1 MGNAT
6 AVGTLRSADAPSAR
20 RSHVAYPGPMT
31 PRVLLALGASVLS
44 AALLG
49 GCGSDGDAAADDTAS
64 ESPSAP
70 SGTTSEATDPS
81 ESATGGGFPDCAKV
95 WRAGRTLPE
104 DYLGC
109 VEGTTPFDLD
119 GIECESG
126 QFIVKHDERFWA
138 VAGGRIAK
146 ADSTLLKDPD
156 YTDDLATC
164 RG

>member
-1 MGNAT
+1 
-6 AVGTLRSADAPSAR
+6 
-20 RSHVAYPGPMT
+20 MT
-31 PRVLLALGASVLS
+31 PRVPLALGASVLS
-44 AALLG
+44 VALLG
-49 GCGSDGDAAADDTAS
+49 GCGSDGDTAADDTSS
-64 ESPSAP
+64 ESPSGSP
-70 SGTTSEATDPS
+70 SVAESESTDAS
-81 ESATGGGFPDCAKV
+81 ESATGGGFPDCGEV
-95 WRAGRTLPE
+95 WRVGRTLPE

-126 QFIVKHDERFWA
+126 QFIVKHDDRFWA

-156 YTDDLATC
+156 YKDDLATC